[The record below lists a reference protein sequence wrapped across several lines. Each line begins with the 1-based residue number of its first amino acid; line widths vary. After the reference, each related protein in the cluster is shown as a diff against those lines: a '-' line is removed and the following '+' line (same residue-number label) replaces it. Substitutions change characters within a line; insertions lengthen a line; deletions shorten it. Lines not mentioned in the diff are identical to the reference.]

1 MECLPI
7 INTSEEYCTGV
18 MSSMQ
23 SSCACLLS
31 HGCWWTPGSIFFLL
45 QTNDNHRQS
54 DLNHYFVMI
63 FSQKTRTILN
73 SVMIMIKTE
82 VVCWLC
88 HHELITS
95 INLFVTELV
104 ALCKRDVTL
113 PFLCFAIILVNYG
126 QFPEMVSGIIRL

>member
-1 MECLPI
+1 M
-7 INTSEEYCTGV
+7 NY
-18 MSSMQ
+18 
-23 SSCACLLS
+23 
-31 HGCWWTPGSIFFLL
+31 FF
-45 QTNDNHRQS
+45 
-54 DLNHYFVMI
+54 DLFFFV
-63 FSQKTRTILN
+63 QKSRTILN

-113 PFLCFAIILVNYG
+113 PFLCF
-126 QFPEMVSGIIRL
+126 